1 MIRAKAVGGLHE
13 FLATEVLAKFA
24 GPGKKVLDLGTGRGA
39 MAERLQMMGC
49 EVLAADLSRDD
60 YEAQAPHVTINFDQA
75 DFAASLG
82 LNAFEVVTAIEVIEH
97 VESPI
102 GFLRNVQRLLSPSGI
117 AILTTPNVDCLPARI
132 KHLFSGKIRTMDEH
146 GDPTHIS
153 PIFYEL
159 LLRQFLPRSGLKL
172 QQHLLFPPG
181 GFQLSRRSVAWL
193 MALATRWLP
202 GETMAGDIHVLVLK
216 SRSESAAGQSSAER
230 FKTREAVE

>member
-13 FLATEVLAKFA
+13 FLAAEVLAKFT
-24 GPGKKVLDLGTGRGA
+24 GPGKRALDLGTGRGA
-39 MAERLQMMGC
+39 MAERLQLMGC
-49 EVLAADLSRDD
+49 EVLAADLIRDD
-60 YEAQAPHVTINFDQA
+60 YEAQVPHVTINFDQP

-82 LNAFEVVTAIEVIEH
+82 PKTFEVVTAIEVIEH

-102 GFLRNVQRLLSPSGI
+102 GFLRNVRKLLSPDGI

-132 KHLFSGKIRTMDEH
+132 KHLFSGKIRMMDEH

-159 LLRQFLPRSGLKL
+159 LLRQFLPRSGLQL
-172 QQHLLFPPG
+172 QQHLLFPPR
-181 GFQLSRRSVAWL
+181 GFQLSRKSVAWL
-193 MALATRWLP
+193 MGAATRWLP

-216 SRSESAAGQSSAER
+216 SGSEAAAGQTPGSNNSRLA
-230 FKTREAVE
+230 KP